1 METLGINLISFVSQL
16 VNFIILF
23 IVLKKLVFQTVI
35 DLIAKQRKQAR
46 DTEKNQQEIAAERE
60 NIVKLK
66 AKELAKVRHEAE
78 ILITKTKTET
88 EKQKKTVLAEA
99 EKKALRIMAEAKA
112 ETKAMETQLMKK
124 AEDYSADLA
133 VAIASKLI
141 EEKLSSGKQQAL
153 IKKTI
158 AGLKKVEV

>member
-23 IVLKKLVFQTVI
+23 IVLKKLVFQIVI

-66 AKELAKVRHEAE
+66 AKELAQARHEAE
-78 ILITKTKTET
+78 LLITKTKTET

-99 EKKALRIMAEAKA
+99 EKKALRIMAEAKT

-124 AEDYSADLA
+124 AEGYSADLA